1 MSNQG
6 EPLLQPVTVTH
17 EHAVYNRQPITPHEK
32 DVAGEGCCHFSN
44 NFYLTAAFGL
54 VFSIICV
61 FQTFFFLVFGYIL
74 PTCFCGDFWIHLLS
88 LSTNVK
94 LIYFTVFLYLAAFTI
109 LGFICLRGLM
119 MEEKRKIIP
128 FMVILIV
135 TQVSIVIG
143 GIVGAIKGG
152 QAFEEAMANQTKDDI
167 FEMLG
172 MVFKE
177 KFVKFIET
185 AIELQEI
192 VLTDDALNIDALLE
206 AIFHPQVLVQA
217 DAVKQ
222 MMIFTSVMVGLGMN
236 LIIIGSIFLLF
247 KVIQRMNKFEQY
259 IEEQPQVYASSPQY
273 LQPDN
278 KDYQYYPTNQN
289 YTQHPANGTLSKR
302 SQRSR
307 QSEENLLLN
316 NEADYHPSGIVQ

>member
-1 MSNQG
+1 MKFSVLVENFFVRFLIFFQFSKSN
-6 EPLLQPVTVTH
+6 EKPVTVTH

-61 FQTFFFLVFGYIL
+61 FQVRTEYFSMGNVLKSSKTIQTFFFLVFGYIL

-143 GIVGAIKGG
+143 GIVGAIKGFG
-152 QAFEEAMANQTKDDI
+152 F
-167 FEMLG
+167 F
-172 MVFKE
+172 
-177 KFVKFIET
+177 
-185 AIELQEI
+185 
-192 VLTDDALNIDALLE
+192 
-206 AIFHPQVLVQA
+206 
-217 DAVKQ
+217 
-222 MMIFTSVMVGLGMN
+222 
-236 LIIIGSIFLLF
+236 
-247 KVIQRMNKFEQY
+247 
-259 IEEQPQVYASSPQY
+259 
-273 LQPDN
+273 
-278 KDYQYYPTNQN
+278 
-289 YTQHPANGTLSKR
+289 
-302 SQRSR
+302 
-307 QSEENLLLN
+307 
-316 NEADYHPSGIVQ
+316 